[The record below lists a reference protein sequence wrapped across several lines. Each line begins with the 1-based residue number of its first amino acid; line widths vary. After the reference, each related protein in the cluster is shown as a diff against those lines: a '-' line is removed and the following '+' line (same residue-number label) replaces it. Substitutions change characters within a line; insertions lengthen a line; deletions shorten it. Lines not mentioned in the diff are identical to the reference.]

1 MLASIKCPRLEDR
14 VSPST
19 SALAFR
25 DAVYAVYTHA
35 PLAARSTQRAA
46 DDLEK
51 VSQMSLGR
59 YVTASALGLVPTQ
72 VINVYLGTTVRS
84 MEEVLDDDATAATG
98 YAVLL
103 AQVVLSVVLMSLIVR
118 KARQELRDTV
128 LSSGCS
134 SRASL
139 DTAFCP
145 HFPWVPVAP
154 MQTAWTRPLV

>member
-1 MLASIKCPRLEDR
+1 MCM
-14 VSPST
+14 
-19 SALAFR
+19 
-25 DAVYAVYTHA
+25 YTGV
-35 PLAARSTQRAA
+35 Q
-46 DDLEK
+46 

-84 MEEVLDDDATAATG
+84 MEEVLDDDATAAAG

-118 KARQELRDTV
+118 KARQELREAV

-134 SRASL
+134 SLASL

-154 MQTAWTRPLV
+154 HRPPAV